1 MLAAASAR
9 LTIDSQ
15 ELQSTTGAGA
25 GAGATTG
32 AGGAGAALG
41 GSAVASMIQP
51 QPVVKA
57 NIAKTNDTSKTVF
70 KANLFRII
78 LIHLLS

>member
-32 AGGAGAALG
+32 AGAGAGLG

-78 LIHLLS
+78 LIHLLF